1 MSRNNGASLNA
12 MIIGH
17 TQNGYANEALDVFN
31 HMQLEA
37 MKPNL
42 IIIAGA
48 LQACACLDVLLKGK
62 EIHNYVIKSGLYSNA
77 FAGNM
82 LIVMYAIFG
91 STEIAQ

>member
-12 MIIGH
+12 MIIDR
-17 TQNGYANEALDVFN
+17 TQNGYANEALDAFN